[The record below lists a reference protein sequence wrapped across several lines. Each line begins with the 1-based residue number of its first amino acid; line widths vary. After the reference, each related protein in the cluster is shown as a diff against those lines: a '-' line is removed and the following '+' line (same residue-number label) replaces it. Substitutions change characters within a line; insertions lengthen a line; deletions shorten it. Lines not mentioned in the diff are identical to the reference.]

1 MLKFLKT
8 NYHKIIICAVLFF
21 AVVLQGNGADKDRL
35 IEIEVYVS
43 PSIIHI
49 GDIINYNFVIKHDPS
64 VKVDFPDLGKVLD
77 KFSIKDFSQLE
88 TFKEKNKI
96 VLRENFKLNTFLT
109 GDYVIP
115 PIEVKYKKGEEE
127 KTAVSGALYVRVDS
141 LLNSEEKDIRDIT
154 PPWTSKI
161 KSKIFIWV
169 IWIAVPLLFIAFV
182 IYLVYYFRKRAI
194 EKEEAAPL
202 PWVEALEMLEHLK
215 NTNLINENIKEYYYE
230 LSYLL
235 RFYIEKRFGVMA
247 PERTTE
253 EFIKIMQNKSIFN
266 ANHQRILQK
275 FLKESD
281 LVKFAKNIPPPQEI
295 DKGTKLVED
304 FVKDTI
310 PKEETEGDK
319 KE

>member
-1 MLKFLKT
+1 
-8 NYHKIIICAVLFF
+8 
-21 AVVLQGNGADKDRL
+21 
-35 IEIEVYVS
+35 
-43 PSIIHI
+43 
-49 GDIINYNFVIKHDPS
+49 
-64 VKVDFPDLGKVLD
+64 
-77 KFSIKDFSQLE
+77 
-88 TFKEKNKI
+88 
-96 VLRENFKLNTFLT
+96 
-109 GDYVIP
+109 
-115 PIEVKYKKGEEE
+115 
-127 KTAVSGALYVRVDS
+127 
-141 LLNSEEKDIRDIT
+141 
-154 PPWTSKI
+154 
-161 KSKIFIWV
+161 
-169 IWIAVPLLFIAFV
+169 
-182 IYLVYYFRKRAI
+182 
-194 EKEEAAPL
+194 
-202 PWVEALEMLEHLK
+202 MLEHLK